1 MLNPVAI
8 EDVQTMRRRQGM
20 DDVQLRERT
29 RGLRVGDLVK
39 LIFLSAMEAYG
50 GEPLLVRIPRIQGS
64 AVCGRLVSEPTSA
77 GLPGLRVGSPLA
89 FSAAHIHAVPQ
100 RRPSA

>member
-8 EDVQTMRRRQGM
+8 EGVQTMRRPQGRN
-20 DDVQLRERT
+20 DVQLRQRI

-39 LIFLSAMEAYG
+39 LICLSAMEVYG
-50 GEPLLVRIPRIQGS
+50 GETLLVRITRIQGS
-64 AVCGRLVSEPTSA
+64 AVCGRLVSAPTSA

-89 FSAAHIHAVPQ
+89 FSAAHIHAIPQ